1 MSYQAVVPPEMRGW
15 LETIFSWFGAGSA
28 VAESSVRSLEAQ
40 IHQLRAQNAELHTR
54 ITALDSE
61 LNALQASRKN
71 PTVKKSMVDDLRIE
85 IRAVRETIRSNLGH
99 IARARDAIRNQND
112 KTHLRAINQNIEQLL
127 ASAPNVSIAKTRS
140 IHSKVRAE
148 NSQLKEVVQRTE
160 DYEDYVD
167 SEEDQDFDS
176 LGDTRYFESENNQE
190 ATLTPSQR
198 SQLLTE

>member
-1 MSYQAVVPPEMRGW
+1 MSYQAVVPPELRGW

-112 KTHLRAINQNIEQLL
+112 KTHLLAINQNIQRLL
-127 ASAPNVSIAKTRS
+127 ASAPTVSIAQTRS

-167 SEEDQDFDS
+167 SEEDQDFES

>member
-1 MSYQAVVPPEMRGW
+1 MSYQAVVPPELRGW

-61 LNALQASRKN
+61 LNTLQASRKN

-112 KTHLRAINQNIEQLL
+112 KTHLLAINQNIQRLL
-127 ASAPNVSIAKTRS
+127 ASAPTVSIAQTRS

-167 SEEDQDFDS
+167 SEEDQDFES